1 MRQLLIIILTLTTLS
16 TSAQKLE
23 ITTLDKVQIT
33 TTILDS
39 TSKVNLLTNF
49 NGNQDNSIRKK
60 WTARTYKLSNGKI
73 LIEFYDKQA
82 VLVDDVEQFHKLV
95 RIRFVKNTVD
105 FLKKNIS
112 YKIELTFDEGKNI
125 IEKEKPVRLTQYKS
139 DLPQWY
145 DFEVYQLNTGQILF
159 LDKSEN
165 LQAAAIFPD
174 IKTLAS
180 EKKSI
185 QEEEYGSDDDEHLMK
200 KLASGDRLSDYD
212 VSDHLIYPKY
222 LKDLIKNHK
231 LSLVEQKIYV
241 SDFFG
246 NLYKSEK
253 GHYILVDEVNQKN
266 GAGNKMQILSLRIYD
281 SIEQVR
287 EAEKKYKEFKN
298 KPFTSEHFYQ
308 KISNEFGQKF
318 PDYVPHLIDKLPSLI
333 NFDKEQLSFDST
345 GMDLVDE
352 ALKWNGAN
360 YKLFDSWFPSV
371 LAYYGQCYIKERN
384 DGSWTVTYDKEDK
397 VWIPQVKLSDGTMAW
412 DWRDFYKDLYEGP
425 IPMRWAGDWDGH
437 IKKMRQKNSR

>member
-1 MRQLLIIILTLTTLS
+1 MRQLLIIILTLTILS

-95 RIRFVKNTVD
+95 RIRFVKNTVA

-180 EKKSI
+180 EKTSI

-231 LSLVEQKIYV
+231 LSLIKQKIYV

-246 NLYKSEK
+246 NL
-253 GHYILVDEVNQKN
+253 
-266 GAGNKMQILSLRIYD
+266 
-281 SIEQVR
+281 
-287 EAEKKYKEFKN
+287 
-298 KPFTSEHFYQ
+298 
-308 KISNEFGQKF
+308 
-318 PDYVPHLIDKLPSLI
+318 
-333 NFDKEQLSFDST
+333 
-345 GMDLVDE
+345 
-352 ALKWNGAN
+352 
-360 YKLFDSWFPSV
+360 
-371 LAYYGQCYIKERN
+371 
-384 DGSWTVTYDKEDK
+384 
-397 VWIPQVKLSDGTMAW
+397 
-412 DWRDFYKDLYEGP
+412 
-425 IPMRWAGDWDGH
+425 
-437 IKKMRQKNSR
+437 